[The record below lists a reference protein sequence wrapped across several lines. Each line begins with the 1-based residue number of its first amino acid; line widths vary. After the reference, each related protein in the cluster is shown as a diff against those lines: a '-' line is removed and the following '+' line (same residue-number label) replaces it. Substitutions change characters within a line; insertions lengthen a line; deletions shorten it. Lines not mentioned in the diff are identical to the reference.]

1 MYRAHIIVEGIVQGV
16 GFRPS
21 VYRLADETGLTGYV
35 RNIGNAVEIV
45 VEGERSRLDEFIARL
60 KTEKPPISRISNV
73 NVDFERI
80 GKLSFHDFSIKE
92 SSSEFSGTSV

>member
-45 VEGERSRLDEFIARL
+45 VEGERSRLDEFIAR
-60 KTEKPPISRISNV
+60 
-73 NVDFERI
+73 
-80 GKLSFHDFSIKE
+80 
-92 SSSEFSGTSV
+92 